1 MVQKNNMPSSSSAN
15 TNSTSLFE
23 EETVCPI
30 PTDENAATNGS
41 EVIEDQPRRVRY
53 NWDAKQKGQV
63 LGSYF
68 IGYTVTQLPGAW
80 AGRRYGHIKILTISF
95 FTAGLL
101 TCLLPY
107 VMLQLRDDAAVKFFI
122 FMRVLVGFLQGC
134 CYPTF
139 MALWGSWAPKSEL
152 SRLVSIQFAGA
163 GIGIAI
169 MYPVNGWLAVEL
181 GWQFIFYFTGTIAMI
196 FSAALGYCCC
206 DTPAEHDTIS
216 QEELTLIMSDK
227 KETSNERHVIP
238 WKSILTSVP
247 IWAIVI
253 AHTAGNFGTYVM
265 TSYMPSYLDEQL
277 HYNIKSAAIFS
288 AIPALIKPAMTM
300 ISGVLS
306 DFLVTHMKMRT
317 IVVRKIMSTVGLCTA
332 GFSIALAGHV
342 GCNAVVIVFL
352 LSISLS
358 FDGVTTSGFKANHV
372 EIAPGLSG
380 ITYAM
385 ANTFGSLP
393 GFIGPA
399 ITGLLLASFSGVTGW
414 FIVFWLTAIIY
425 FIGALA
431 FLVFGT
437 SETQSWAKSDDNK
450 NSLQRLNSANDEF

>member
-30 PTDENAATNGS
+30 PTDKNAASNGS

-196 FSAALGYCCC
+196 FSGALGYCCC

-277 HYNIKSAAIFS
+277 HYNIKSAAIFCKFFFIRLLKTIFSRDSS
-288 AIPALIKPAMTM
+288 ADKT
-300 ISGVLS
+300 SHDN
-306 DFLVTHMKMRT
+306 DFRSF
-317 IVVRKIMSTVGLCTA
+317 VRLP
-332 GFSIALAGHV
+332 
-342 GCNAVVIVFL
+342 CNAHENENNCRKKDYVHGW
-352 LSISLS
+352 SLHRRIL
-358 FDGVTTSGFKANHV
+358 DCTSRPCRLQRCGN
-372 EIAPGLSG
+372 
-380 ITYAM
+380 
-385 ANTFGSLP
+385 
-393 GFIGPA
+393 
-399 ITGLLLASFSGVTGW
+399 SFSS
-414 FIVFWLTAIIY
+414 LNLAII
-425 FIGALA
+425 
-431 FLVFGT
+431 
-437 SETQSWAKSDDNK
+437 
-450 NSLQRLNSANDEF
+450 